1 MKKSV
6 TLLTISLFIVMF
18 IGCGEDDESSKAKR
32 FNVMKNID
40 NKNYE
45 AALRELNADCAGYN
59 FEECSMLKGASY
71 LGQAGYDAYEIGR
84 ELVKING
91 SDVDSNKIKEQKIN
105 KIIFRTLL
113 NGKMILGVKEYK
125 KAFTGE
131 HDATNCNGQDYQN
144 LTHREK
150 DICIAINPILLQKI
164 TSNDDVK
171 DEKATVDLGTLAQL
185 TNVIK
190 AAIPGVGTDGIVS
203 VLSGGKLETGDLNKN
218 NVPDE
223 LDATKCIINA
233 INAKNAINDYTK
245 SVQDKCVTEN
255 LGFKTTS
262 STLPSVVALNGI
274 NYGIFALSL
283 GGGTDP
289 KKFYRLVTR
298 PQPSDITSQLPATTI
313 PQPLTTVTTTDKNI
327 SSDGVDKTCDYF
339 KDDNCYPQPKTKADG
354 TVETFNSSVT
364 DVLNDNATLSSIAV
378 LSNKEETEKDK
389 TEKDKIKDFK
399 ATVCEGSNCKD
410 DNTITQEAFLNYLSK
425 EK

>member
-1 MKKSV
+1 MENIMKKSV
-6 TLLTISLFIVMF
+6 TLLTISLFIIMF
-18 IGCGEDDESSKAKR
+18 IGCGVDDESSKAKR
-32 FNVMKNID
+32 FEVMKNID

-45 AALRELNADCAGYN
+45 AALRKLNADCAGYN

-84 ELVKING
+84 ELVEIDG
-91 SDVDSNKIKEQKIN
+91 SGVSSKIKEQKIN

-113 NGKMILGVKEYK
+113 NGKMIIGVKEYK

-144 LTHREK
+144 LTQREK
-150 DICIAINPILLQKI
+150 DICVAINPILLQKI

-185 TNVIK
+185 ANVIK

-218 NVPDE
+218 KVPDE

-233 INAKNAINDYTK
+233 INDNAK
-245 SVQDKCVTEN
+245 SVQGECVTEN
-255 LGFKTTS
+255 LGFKITS
-262 STLPSVVALNGI
+262 SALPSVVVLNNI
-274 NYGIFALSL
+274 TYGIFALSL
-283 GGGTDP
+283 GESTDP

-298 PQPSDITSQLPATTI
+298 PQPLATAPQLPSTTI
-313 PQPLTTVTTTDKNI
+313 PQPFTTVTTTDKNI
-327 SSDGVDKTCDYF
+327 SADGVTKTCDYF
-339 KDDNCYPQPKTKADG
+339 KDENCYPQPKTKADG
-354 TVETFNSSVT
+354 TVETFNSSIT

-378 LSNKEETEKDK
+378 LSNKDKTEKDK
-389 TEKDKIKDFK
+389 TEKAKIDDFK
-399 ATVCEGSNCKD
+399 ANVCEGSNCKD